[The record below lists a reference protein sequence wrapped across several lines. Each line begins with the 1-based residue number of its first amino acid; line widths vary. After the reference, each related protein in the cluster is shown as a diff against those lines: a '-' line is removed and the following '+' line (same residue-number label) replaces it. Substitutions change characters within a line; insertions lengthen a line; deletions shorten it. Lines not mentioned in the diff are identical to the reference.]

1 MRRDRTTEPPLVVY
15 GANPVQELLRSD
27 LPVERVY
34 LGRGPEEVALAA
46 AARARGLAPTAADRA
61 TLDRV
66 AGSPHHQGA
75 VAVGPPFPYAP
86 LARLL
91 TPPRESAL
99 VLDEV
104 QDPRNLGAILR
115 TARAAGVGGVVMAR
129 DRSVGVTAVVAAASA
144 GLLFG
149 LPIVRVTNLVRAM
162 GELKEGGFWLVGLVP
177 SGGTPLP
184 ALDLPPR
191 PAVVVGGEG
200 GGLRQLVQRTCD
212 FTATIPMAPGVDSLN
227 VAVASG
233 IALYELLLRR
243 ARP

>member
-15 GANPVQELLRSD
+15 GANPVRELLASD
-27 LPVERVY
+27 VPVERLY
-34 LGRGPEEVALAA
+34 LGRGAQESALVA
-46 AARARGLAPTAADRA
+46 AARTRGIAPTTADRA

-75 VAVGPPFPYAP
+75 VAIGPPFPYAS
-86 LARLL
+86 LAALL
-91 TPPRESAL
+91 TPACASAL

-149 LPIVRVTNLVRAM
+149 LPIARVTNLVRAM
-162 GELKEGGFWLVGLVP
+162 GEMKEGGFWLIGLVP
-177 SGGTPLP
+177 AGGTPLSAFDP
-184 ALDLPPR
+184 PPR
-191 PAVVVGGEG
+191 PALVVGGEG
-200 GGLRQLVQRTCD
+200 TGVRELVRRTCD
-212 FTATIPMAPGVDSLN
+212 FIVTIPMAPGVESLN

-233 IALYELLLRR
+233 IALYEILLRR
-243 ARP
+243 RSP